1 MFLSTSE
8 ELHAGLKQKLHLM
21 QFLICESELCVH
33 TSPFLGH
40 RTHLLPYF
48 MFLPLFPFFFF
59 YTILILLDSNVM
71 IKRPH
76 FQFAVLYRS
85 FFFFFWLLLHFI
97 A

>member
-21 QFLICESELCVH
+21 QFLICESELCVY
-33 TSPFLGH
+33 TSPF
-40 RTHLLPYF
+40 RCDRIHLLPYF

-59 YTILILLDSNVM
+59 FYSLLILLDSNVVV
-71 IKRPH
+71 KRPH

-85 FFFFFWLLLHFI
+85 FFFGLLLHFI